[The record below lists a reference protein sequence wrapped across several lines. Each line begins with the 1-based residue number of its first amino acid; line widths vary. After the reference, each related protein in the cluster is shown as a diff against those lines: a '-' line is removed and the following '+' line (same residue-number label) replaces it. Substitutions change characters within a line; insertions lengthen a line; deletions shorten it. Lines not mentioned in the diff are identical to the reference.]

1 MPLPVVRPPKIR
13 DYDDRYQREARQ
25 AIKDLDVAG
34 SRRLTVKAVVLTTGV
49 VNLVPHQLGRKPV
62 GWLVIDKNAQADVWR
77 DATVATSQDKIPLRS
92 SANVT
97 VDLQFW

>member
-1 MPLPVVRPPKIR
+1 MPLPVIRAPKIQ

-25 AIKDLDVAG
+25 AIKDLDASG
-34 SRRLTVKAVVLTTGV
+34 TRRLTVKSVALVTGQA
-49 VNLVPHQLGRKPV
+49 NLVAHQLGRKPV
-62 GWLVIDKNAQADVWR
+62 GWLVIDKTAQADVWR
-77 DATVATSQDKIPLRS
+77 DAAVATTQDKIALRC